1 MTQFRDRILSQV
13 NASCPESVIEII
25 ETNMILSDKAGARV
39 EKEGIVVRDLKGS
52 VIQHP
57 AIKIQADAQKIISN
71 MMDKYRNRARN

>member
-1 MTQFRDRILSQV
+1 MTQFRDLILAQV

-25 ETNMILSDKAGARV
+25 ETNMILSDKADARV

-57 AIKIQADAQKIISN
+57 AIKIQADAQKVISN
-71 MMDKYRNRARN
+71 LMDKYRKRARN